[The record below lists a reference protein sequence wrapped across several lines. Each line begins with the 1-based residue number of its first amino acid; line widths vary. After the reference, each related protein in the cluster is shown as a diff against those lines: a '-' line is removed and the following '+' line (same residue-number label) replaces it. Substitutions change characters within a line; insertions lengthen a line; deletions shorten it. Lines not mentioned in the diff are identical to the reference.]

1 MSGRPGSPLPHARR
15 PGMLAVY
22 SLRTLH
28 LHLLRQT
35 VATLLVTVAVFTF
48 ILLLGNVLKDVLD
61 LLASGRATP
70 SIVMRAILL
79 LIPFAV
85 AFALPIGMLTASLL
99 VFGRLS
105 ADGEITAIRSG
116 GISLVA
122 AAAPVVGLSVLLSG
136 VCGWFNGYVAPASR
150 VAFKQLQQ
158 EAIRAKGFAG
168 FASGRYLDFG
178 SLTLYAREAS
188 GTNLSEVLVYQVVG
202 GRRML
207 DLWAPEANFSLDS
220 NGWPNHLTLRNAQG
234 LAQLN
239 PIYAAEWS
247 TNLTLL
253 RPDALVTP
261 KPSEMTF
268 PQLRT
273 ELERRRGA
281 GEPVTPILVQ
291 LHRQVAFSF
300 ACVGFTMVGIP
311 LGLRAH
317 RRETNIGL
325 AIALALLFAYY
336 AFIILGQA
344 LETREAAWPHL
355 ILWIP
360 NFLFQGVGA
369 WMLYRAD
376 QGPR

>member
-1 MSGRPGSPLPHARR
+1 MLPGL
-15 PGMLAVY
+15 

-48 ILLLGNVLKDVLD
+48 ILLLGNILKDVLD
-61 LLASGRATP
+61 LLASGQATF
-70 SIVMRAILL
+70 SLVARAILL

-122 AAAPVVGLSVLLSG
+122 AAAPILGLSVLLSG
-136 VCGWFNGYVAPASR
+136 LCGWFNGYVAPSSR

-158 EAIRAKGFAG
+158 DAIRAKGFAG
-168 FASGRYLDFG
+168 FAAGRYLDFG
-178 SLTLYAREAS
+178 SLTLYARDAS
-188 GTNLSEVLVYQVVG
+188 GTNLREVLVYQVSG

-207 DLWAPEANFSLDS
+207 DLWAPEASVTLDT
-220 NGWPNHLTLRNAQG
+220 NGWPLQLVLHDAQG
-234 LAQLN
+234 LALFGTNSQI
-239 PIYAAEWS
+239 PIYTSEWS
-247 TNLTLL
+247 TNLAAL
-253 RPDALVTP
+253 RPDSVVLP

-273 ELERRRGA
+273 ELERRRISGD
-281 GEPVTPILVQ
+281 PVTPILVQ

-300 ACVGFTMVGIP
+300 ACIGFTLIGIP
-311 LGLRAH
+311 LGLRSH
-317 RRETNIGL
+317 RRETNVG
-325 AIALALLFAYY
+325 IALALLLLLAYY

-344 LETREAAWPHL
+344 LETREAARPHL

-369 WMLYRAD
+369 WLLYRAD
-376 QGPR
+376 RGPR